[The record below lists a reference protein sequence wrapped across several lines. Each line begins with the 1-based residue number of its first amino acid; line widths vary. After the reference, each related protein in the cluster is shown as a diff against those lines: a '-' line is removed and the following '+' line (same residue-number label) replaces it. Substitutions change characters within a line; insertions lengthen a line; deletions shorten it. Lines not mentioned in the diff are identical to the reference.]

1 MTSEIKAGN
10 ATNGVQITSDS
21 TGILEIKTGTGAG
34 TTAMVLNASQNV
46 GIGTTSP
53 RSLLD
58 LNTTRSVKVYMGTA
72 GTIGE
77 TQGSAGDYI
86 ANNLFVSAE
95 SGGTMTYTKTT
106 GDSGNAIIQDFSR
119 GITLYTGVTGAINTT
134 GTLNNFERVRIDP
147 TGNFQ
152 FNSGYGSVVTAFG
165 CRAWVNFNGT
175 GTVAI
180 RASGNVTSIT
190 DGGTGNYTVNFTTAM
205 PDANYGV
212 NIQSTTSGAYTVAV
226 LNGTYST
233 TAVQFVTSDFA
244 STLRDPAT
252 ICVSITR

>member
-1 MTSEIKAGN
+1 MATILKAGN
-10 ATNGVQITSDS
+10 VASGAQITSDS

-34 TTAMVLNASQNV
+34 TTAMVLDASQNV
-46 GIGTTSP
+46 GIGITPGYRLHVQSGAATYSVVSTSGGIIANVGA
-53 RSLLD
+53 SD
-58 LNTTRSVKVYMGTA
+58 AAGFAQFGTVSNTPTIFQTNNTEQARITTA
-72 GTIGE
+72 G
-77 TQGSAGDYI
+77 
-86 ANNLFVSAE
+86 L
-95 SGGTMTYTKTT
+95 
-106 GDSGNAIIQDFSR
+106 
-119 GITLYTGVTGAINTT
+119 
-134 GTLNNFERVRIDP
+134 
-147 TGNFQ
+147 FQ
-152 FNSGYGSVVTAFG
+152 FNSGYGSVATAFG